1 MQPEFKKATDA
12 VGVAE
17 LITLSQ
23 NPESCLSSD
32 FFPPKKYFFCNLCGN
47 SGFAVIQKIF
57 NGAQKFFEKKFKV
70 AFFNPCHAASA
81 SSSSSSATSSASCRA
96 RNFCL
101 SFE

>member
-32 FFPPKKYFFCNLCGN
+32 FFPPKKYFF
-47 SGFAVIQKIF
+47 VIYVGTQVLLLF
-57 NGAQKFFEKKFKV
+57 KKFSTERKN
-70 AFFNPCHAASA
+70 FLKKNSRWRFSTP
-81 SSSSSSATSSASCRA
+81 ATRRRRRRRRQRRRYLAGLEI
-96 RNFCL
+96 FV
-101 SFE
+101 